1 VKLFVELLNERRPRK
16 TFPSFCWPIEIQ
28 FTSVQTASALL
39 ELAEAMFCPNCK
51 TEYRDGFSKCSD
63 CGADLVPELSTRVMP
78 NSDDSAELIW
88 MGSNPQAIAAVK
100 KLLAGAGI
108 QFSEGNPE
116 SHMLFAKALPSTM
129 IYVLSGDFL
138 RARMLIDDRF
148 SGLDED
154 LESTDSED
162 SDGVDLE
169 EVPETDD
176 DKSQAPINVPNT
188 VPANWNPRMASC
200 TIWRDDLLENVRANL
215 LENGIGCHVASEGG
229 SARLMIYPADESR
242 AREIIREIIEGSQT
256 A

>member
-1 VKLFVELLNERRPRK
+1 M
-16 TFPSFCWPIEIQ
+16 
-28 FTSVQTASALL
+28 QTASARL
-39 ELAEAMFCPNCK
+39 ERVEVMFCPNCK

-63 CGADLVPELSTRVMP
+63 CGADLVRELPKFAMP

-88 MGSNPQAIAAVK
+88 LGSNPQAIAGVK

-129 IYVLSGDFL
+129 IYVLSSDFL

-148 SGLDED
+148 TEHDED
-154 LESTDSED
+154 FESSDKENLDGGESE
-162 SDGVDLE
+162 GA
-169 EVPETDD
+169 PEMDD
-176 DKSQAPINVPNT
+176 DKTEAPLDIPNT

-215 LENGIGCHVASEGG
+215 LENGIGCHVISEGG
-229 SARLMIYPADESR
+229 SARLVIYPADEPR
-242 AREIIREIIEGSQT
+242 AREIIREIIEGTQAT
-256 A
+256 